1 MIFYVK
7 LGLVW
12 LVGNRYVFA
21 AAGGNMEQTTAAA
34 FSAASD
40 AVLLILEICGLLCLW
55 MGMLRIA
62 ERSGLVDVL
71 ARLISPLARRL
82 FPSVPPQHPAFSAIV
97 MNIAANLLGLGNA
110 ATPFG
115 LKAMEY
121 LQTLNPQPDTA
132 SAPMIT
138 LLAMN
143 TSCITL
149 LPTMVISLRLSAGSA
164 EPTAIIGATM
174 LASSIGFVFALL
186 LDRAIRRREQHRGR

>member
-1 MIFYVK
+1 MLNWVWF
-7 LGLVW
+7 GL
-12 LVGNRYVFA
+12 LATGMFFA

-186 LDRAIRRREQHRGR
+186 LDRAIRRREKHRGR

>member
-1 MIFYVK
+1 MLNWVWF
-7 LGLVW
+7 GL
-12 LVGNRYVFA
+12 LATGMFFA

-164 EPTAIIGATM
+164 VPTAIIGATM

>member
-1 MIFYVK
+1 MLNWVWF
-7 LGLVW
+7 GL
-12 LVGNRYVFA
+12 LATGMFFA

-97 MNIAANLLGLGNA
+97 MNIAANLLGLGNS

>member
-1 MIFYVK
+1 MLNWVWF
-7 LGLVW
+7 GL
-12 LVGNRYVFA
+12 LATGMFFA

-186 LDRAIRRREQHRGR
+186 LDRAIRRRGQHRGR